1 MRGGNIIMKEN
12 IIISKA
18 ADTLLQVSFD
28 TQKTHLNA
36 EKAQKILRDMTI
48 TGEIAG
54 FNMSYAHNGVIMIVT
69 NPLSWTTPELGLEKL
84 KKAFE

>member
-1 MRGGNIIMKEN
+1 MRGGNNIMKEN
-12 IIISKA
+12 IVISKA

-28 TQKTHLNA
+28 TQKVHLSTD
-36 EKAQKILRDMTI
+36 KAQKILRDMTI

-54 FNMSYAHNGVIMIVT
+54 FSMDYAKNGVIMIVT

>member
-1 MRGGNIIMKEN
+1 MKEN
-12 IIISKA
+12 IVISKA

-28 TQKTHLNA
+28 TQKIHLNA

-54 FNMSYAHNGVIMIVT
+54 FNMDYAHNGVIMIVT

-84 KKAFE
+84 KKAFG

>member
-1 MRGGNIIMKEN
+1 MRGGNIVMKEN
-12 IIISKA
+12 IVISKA
-18 ADTLLQVSFD
+18 ADTLMQVSFD
-28 TQKTHLNA
+28 TQKVHLSA
-36 EKAQKILRDMTI
+36 DKAQKILRDMTI

-54 FNMSYAHNGVIMIVT
+54 FSMDYAKNGVIMIVT

>member
-12 IIISKA
+12 IVISKA

-28 TQKTHLNA
+28 TQKIHLNA

-54 FNMSYAHNGVIMIVT
+54 FNMDYANNGVIMIVT

-84 KKAFE
+84 KKAFG

>member
-1 MRGGNIIMKEN
+1 MRGGNNIMKEN
-12 IIISKA
+12 IVISKA

-28 TQKTHLNA
+28 TQKVHLSA
-36 EKAQKILRDMTI
+36 DKAQKILRDMTI

-54 FNMSYAHNGVIMIVT
+54 FSMDYAKNGVIMIVT